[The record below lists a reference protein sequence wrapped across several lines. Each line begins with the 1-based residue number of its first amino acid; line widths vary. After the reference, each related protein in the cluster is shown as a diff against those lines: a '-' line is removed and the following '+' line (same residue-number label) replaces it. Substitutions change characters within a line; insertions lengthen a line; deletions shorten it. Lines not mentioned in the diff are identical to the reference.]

1 VESYAAWVA
10 RLRKGEPLTALD
22 STDPLTRLGQEL
34 QLLADTL
41 TRREEEL
48 RHLFDLVETVEQG
61 VTVEDI
67 LNRIFDGFAG
77 LIPFERIGCAF
88 LSADGASVTAHW
100 ARSELGQVQL
110 LKGYTQPLA
119 GSSLEQ
125 ILETGC
131 PRILNDL
138 EAYLAAKP
146 NSQATRLIVREGG
159 RASLTC
165 PLVVEHRPIGFL
177 FFTSGRKDAYQEVH
191 QAVFRQIATQVS
203 IVIDKSRL
211 YQEILERNRRLAE
224 EAKKLTAQADSDAL
238 TGVLNRGAI
247 MRAVDRAWAAA
258 AQSRRSVGAIMI
270 DIDHFKAINDGF
282 GHAAGDAVLRE
293 FTRRLATVLRR
304 ADCLGRY
311 GGEEFL
317 VVVDNPTPDSLR
329 AAAERMRQAV
339 IASPFSVAGEART
352 ISASFGA
359 AISAGRD
366 VPARQ
371 LVAEADRALYAAK
384 EAGRNRVVMA

>member
-10 RLRKGEPLTALD
+10 RLRKGEPLPALD

-177 FFTSGRKDAYQEVH
+177 FFTCGRKDAYQAVH

-304 ADCLGRY
+304 VDCLGRY